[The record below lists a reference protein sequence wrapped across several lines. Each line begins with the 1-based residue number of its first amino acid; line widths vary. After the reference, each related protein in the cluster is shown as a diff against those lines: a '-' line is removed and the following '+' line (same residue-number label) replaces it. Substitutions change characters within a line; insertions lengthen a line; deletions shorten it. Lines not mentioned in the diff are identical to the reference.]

1 MRGWRAFFVMIGWL
15 AGTSYGLA
23 SEEEARGR
31 RIVECIEAAAASHQI
46 PAGIILILLD
56 VEGGR
61 VGHVSENKNQTV
73 DIGPMQ
79 INEIWLDLLAKRW
92 GASREETFAALRDEF
107 CANVEGGAWILRQ
120 ALDRAG
126 GDFWEGVGL
135 YHSRNEPYKSNYLR
149 KVFERAQALSK
160 GSGGGARS
168 EVRASLEEA
177 GGR

>member
-1 MRGWRAFFVMIGWL
+1 MRATRLCLLAWL
-15 AGTSYGLA
+15 ASVSCGVA
-23 SEEEARGR
+23 SEDEEQGK
-31 RIVECIEAAAASHQI
+31 RIVACIEAAAAAHEL

-61 VGHVSENKNQTV
+61 LGEVSGNRNQTV

-79 INEIWLDLLAKRW
+79 VNEIWLDKLASHWR
-92 GASREETFAALRDEF
+92 ASREQTYRALRDEF

-120 ALDRAG
+120 ALDQAG

-135 YHSRNEPYKSNYLR
+135 YHSRNEPHKSNYLR
-149 KVFERAQALSK
+149 KVYERARQLVKAPVAGK
-160 GSGGGARS
+160 PAP

-177 GGR
+177 DRK